1 MKSAIKREVYILSL
15 SNFFSDLGSG
25 MLIALIP
32 LYIID
37 LEAPFLN
44 LPLMV
49 KAGIAAS
56 IFGMAMAIFQPFIG
70 RLSDKLDRIKPFIL
84 IGFLMYSVLSLFYA
98 LVSSYEGL
106 LAVRLL
112 HGITVAV
119 VFPAIIT
126 MIVHLST
133 QGTRGKTMGVYST
146 IRGLGF
152 GFGPLV
158 GGAAATF
165 LGFKTAFYICA
176 VLGITSFLLVG
187 RFVKETKGEVV
198 RSDERDSSPRIWIL
212 AFAMFLTMLGIMMI
226 AALLPEYEIRL
237 SASEFLLGAAVSAFM
252 ITRLIFQ
259 IPFGNLSDRIGYKK
273 MIIIGMLLSAPLTL
287 ALAYVTTAENLIAV
301 RALQGIGVA
310 MIDTPSMALAGDITG
325 GKGVG
330 KNMSIITTAY
340 AGGMTVGPLFGGSL
354 AGFMG
359 FEVPF
364 FITALLMVIAA
375 ILVWKRI

>member
-1 MKSAIKREVYILSL
+1 MKSSVKREVYILSL

-70 RLSDKLDRIKPFIL
+70 RLSDKLDRRKPFIL
-84 IGFLMYSVLSLFYA
+84 VGFLMYSVLSLFYA

-176 VLGITSFLLVG
+176 VLG
-187 RFVKETKGEVV
+187 
-198 RSDERDSSPRIWIL
+198 
-212 AFAMFLTMLGIMMI
+212 M
-226 AALLPEYEIRL
+226 
-237 SASEFLLGAAVSAFM
+237 
-252 ITRLIFQ
+252 
-259 IPFGNLSDRIGYKK
+259 
-273 MIIIGMLLSAPLTL
+273 
-287 ALAYVTTAENLIAV
+287 
-301 RALQGIGVA
+301 
-310 MIDTPSMALAGDITG
+310 
-325 GKGVG
+325 
-330 KNMSIITTAY
+330 
-340 AGGMTVGPLFGGSL
+340 
-354 AGFMG
+354 
-359 FEVPF
+359 
-364 FITALLMVIAA
+364 
-375 ILVWKRI
+375 